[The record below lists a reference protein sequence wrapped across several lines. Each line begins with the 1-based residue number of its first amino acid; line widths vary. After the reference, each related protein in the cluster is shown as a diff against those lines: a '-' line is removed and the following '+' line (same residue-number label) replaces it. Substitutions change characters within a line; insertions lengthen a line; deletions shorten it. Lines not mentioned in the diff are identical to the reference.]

1 MLLVEVEEHQQ
12 AVFIE
17 ATRTQGVKFCPQVV
31 CVSVIRSLVKTCETP
46 STSHIYHPEVTISS
60 DHLLQFT
67 DTHARTQEDSFIA
80 SKSVYIVFQVIMIQR
95 C

>member
-17 ATRTQGVKFCPQVV
+17 AIRTQGVKFCPQVV
-31 CVSVIRSLVKTCETP
+31 CVSVTRSLVKTCETP
-46 STSHIYHPEVTISS
+46 TSHSYHPEVTISS
-60 DHLLQFT
+60 DHLLQFI

-80 SKSVYIVFQVIMIQR
+80 SESVYIVFQVIMIQR